1 MGPRSQYFFRSPLQF
16 TICLFLY
23 TTLCG
28 NHTSDNHGCS
38 SETSFQHDAP
48 LASAE
53 SFNAAKHTA
62 TYLYHTTAAPQ
73 TSGLLSHNTSL
84 PASCSGSFQ
93 LVDATRESTGTLT
106 RQALQQHDFEYKS
119 ADVQRPTQYPHAQY
133 NVSSNNMVNITG
145 HTSLS
150 AGYDHPAVGQSFY
163 PHNSR
168 HCPHLLG
175 CDTSPQGYTYGHN
188 MDDATWPPQQ
198 PTKLQGSHP
207 YPVFIDEEE
216 ISYNSGSS
224 GTHVEHL
231 AVKQEWIQASAHSS
245 TDLAGV
251 GAQFSW

>member
-1 MGPRSQYFFRSPLQF
+1 MGPRSQHFFRSLLQF
-16 TICLFLY
+16 IICLFLY
-23 TTLCG
+23 STLYG
-28 NHTSDNHGCS
+28 NHTSDNHGRS
-38 SETSFQHDAP
+38 SETSFEHDAT

-62 TYLYHTTAAPQ
+62 TYVFHTIDTPQ

-93 LVDATRESTGTLT
+93 LVDATRGST
-106 RQALQQHDFEYKS
+106 Y
-119 ADVQRPTQYPHAQY
+119 
-133 NVSSNNMVNITG
+133 
-145 HTSLS
+145 
-150 AGYDHPAVGQSFY
+150 FY

-168 HCPHLLG
+168 RCPHLLG
-175 CDTSPQGYTYGHN
+175 CDTSSQGYTYGHN
-188 MDDATWPPQQ
+188 MGVATGPPHQ
-198 PTKLQGSHP
+198 PTKPQGSHP

-216 ISYNSGSS
+216 ISHNSGSS